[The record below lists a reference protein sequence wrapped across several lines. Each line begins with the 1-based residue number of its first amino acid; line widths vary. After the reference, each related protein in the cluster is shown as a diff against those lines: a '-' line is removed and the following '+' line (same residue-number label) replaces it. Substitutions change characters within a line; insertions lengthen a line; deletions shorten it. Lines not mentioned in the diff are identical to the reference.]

1 MENKEKLEKKS
12 YKQMTTA
19 VKKKK
24 KKAALERYVWEQ
36 KEGERGSNSLSPGVE
51 KDGI

>member
-1 MENKEKLEKKS
+1 
-12 YKQMTTA
+12 MTTA
-19 VKKKK
+19 VKKK

-36 KEGERGSNSLSPGVE
+36 KEGERETIPLPGVE